1 MKQILSLLF
10 ILFSIV
16 GWGQCD
22 VVVVDGTQSYTDY
35 NPGVSFTFDIVNNG
49 ITPYSSGDF
58 HLGFG
63 FVGGAGDPVWT
74 FDLNPALQP
83 GETITIT
90 TPVLDIPLYDNPAE
104 WPFWGT
110 SVPNSWPAGYY
121 DFSLF
126 LDGCLFDQVQ
136 IPDVVITDDTCL
148 NPDGDQFCST
158 CDLEI
163 LDFTWPDLTVY
174 ANDATGC
181 YNPEGPNPNWLPI
194 PTDSIYLFQ
203 IYFLLEPGAVTN
215 ISNADIP
222 NMGTGDTVVVDIVNL
237 IQDPDYLEELLWY
250 LDNGCEVITYVTNP
264 NNISNIEIET
274 DLNYLSIGGTLLCE
288 YSPGCTDPEALNY
301 NPDAIEDDGSCEYGS
316 LELDLLGEEI
326 WEIGGTCTDP
336 YFNQSFVVENTG
348 EAVIDSF
355 LLDIFITTW
364 DNQFVTSLSQ
374 TFYPSLEVGE
384 QYTINNLPNFYTGDL
399 NYVFVS
405 ISWYDENGEL
415 VVDTQSFNVIIYCWG
430 CTDPE
435 ANNYI
440 DSPYVFDEIQ
450 DYWTNDFPNITPPT
464 PEEIEC
470 TYDIYGCT
478 DDEANNYNP
487 DANIDDGSCTYD
499 IFGCTD
505 PGANNFNPL
514 ANVDDGSC
522 TYDVFGCTDPS
533 ALNYNS
539 LANVDDG
546 SCEYDVP
553 GCTDPA
559 ATNYNPLATV
569 DDGSCEYIIYLGG
582 CTDPEALNYNPL
594 ATYDDGTC
602 ITECEAW
609 APNTFSPNNDGT
621 NDAWYVVTDSSC
633 WLDWYVAVFDRWG
646 RLVWESTNPNDKW
659 EGSNNGGSYYVAD
672 GVYVF
677 LIRAQGYN
685 TGDTFQTTGHI
696 TLFR

>member
-1 MKQILSLLF
+1 
-10 ILFSIV
+10 
-16 GWGQCD
+16 
-22 VVVVDGTQSYTDY
+22 
-35 NPGVSFTFDIVNNG
+35 
-49 ITPYSSGDF
+49 
-58 HLGFG
+58 
-63 FVGGAGDPVWT
+63 
-74 FDLNPALQP
+74 
-83 GETITIT
+83 
-90 TPVLDIPLYDNPAE
+90 
-104 WPFWGT
+104 
-110 SVPNSWPAGYY
+110 
-121 DFSLF
+121 
-126 LDGCLFDQVQ
+126 
-136 IPDVVITDDTCL
+136 
-148 NPDGDQFCST
+148 
-158 CDLEI
+158 
-163 LDFTWPDLTVY
+163 
-174 ANDATGC
+174 
-181 YNPEGPNPNWLPI
+181 
-194 PTDSIYLFQ
+194 
-203 IYFLLEPGAVTN
+203 
-215 ISNADIP
+215 
-222 NMGTGDTVVVDIVNL
+222 MGTGDTVIVDIVNL

-384 QYTINNLPNFYTGDL
+384 QYTIDNLPNIFTGDL

-450 DYWTNDFPNITPPT
+450 DYWTNDFPNIEPPT

-522 TYDVFGCTDPS
+522 TYDVFGCTDSS

-539 LANVDDG
+539 F
-546 SCEYDVP
+546 
-553 GCTDPA
+553 
-559 ATNYNPLATV
+559 ATV
-569 DDGSCEYIIYLGG
+569 DDGSCEYVIYLGG
-582 CTDPEALNYNPL
+582 CTDPDALNYNPL

-609 APNTFSPNNDGT
+609 APNTFSPNNDGV
-621 NDAWYVVTDSSC
+621 NDAWYVNTDSSC
-633 WLDWYVAVFDRWG
+633 WLTWYAAIFDRWG
-646 RLVWESTNPNDKW
+646 QLVWESTNPNGVWD
-659 EGSNNGGSYYVAD
+659 GSNNGGSYYVAD